1 MDEPQSAAF
10 NRQSPIDEP
19 QSAIGNRQSAMTK
32 PVYLDYHAT
41 TPVDARVLDAM
52 LPYFGEEFGNPASRQ
67 HAYGWRAQE
76 AVDRAR
82 SEIGSLIGASGAE
95 IVFTSG
101 ATESN
106 NLAIKGVAQS
116 CREKGDHLVTVVTEH
131 KSILDS
137 FKRLEREGW
146 RVTWLGVDGD
156 GFIRLDELRAAVTD
170 KTVLVSVMAANNEI
184 GVLQPLAD
192 IGAIASAS
200 GALFH
205 TDAAQAAGKVPIDV
219 HAMGI
224 DLLSLT
230 GHKYYGPKGSGALY
244 IRRKKPRILLAC
256 QIDGGGHEQGL
267 RSGTLNVPGIVG
279 LGRAAAICRAEMV
292 AESARLAALRD
303 RLLDGL
309 RQGLDGVR
317 VNGSLT
323 HRLPHNLHV
332 SIERVEGEALLMALG
347 DLAVSTGSACS
358 SGSQAPS
365 HVLQA
370 IGAVGEGAGASIRFG
385 LGRTTS
391 DADIDFAIERVTTVV
406 KSLRRAMAIS

>member
-1 MDEPQSAAF
+1 MM
-10 NRQSPIDEP
+10 R
-19 QSAIGNRQSAMTK
+19 

-41 TPVDARVLDAM
+41 TPVDPRVLEAM
-52 LPYFGEEFGNPASRQ
+52 LPYFSDDFGNPASRQ
-67 HAYGWRAQE
+67 HAFGWKAQE

-82 SEIGSLIGASGAE
+82 SEIASLIGASGAE

-106 NLAIKGVAQS
+106 NLAIKGVAQ
-116 CREKGDHLVTVVTEH
+116 CYRDKGDHLVTVATEH

-137 FKRLEREGW
+137 FKKLERDGW

-184 GVLQPLAD
+184 GVLQPLAE
-192 IGAIASAS
+192 IGAIASAA

-230 GHKYYGPKGSGALY
+230 GHKYYGPKGAGALY
-244 IRRKKPRILLAC
+244 IRRKKPRIQLVC

-279 LGRAAAICRAEMV
+279 LGRAAAICRSEM
-292 AESARLAALRD
+292 ATESVRLSALRN

-309 RQGLDGVR
+309 LGGIDGVR
-317 VNGSLT
+317 VNGSMA

-332 SIERVEGEALLMALG
+332 SFDRVDGEALLMALG

-370 IGAVGEGAGASIRFG
+370 IGAVGENAGASIRFG
-385 LGRTTS
+385 LGRGTTES
-391 DADIDFAIERVTTVV
+391 DVDFAIDRVTTVV
-406 KSLRRAMAIS
+406 KSLRRAMAVG

>member
-1 MDEPQSAAF
+1 MDRPQSAV
-10 NRQSPIDEP
+10 RDP
-19 QSAIGNRQSAMTK
+19 QSAMTK
-32 PVYLDYHAT
+32 PVYLDHHAT
-41 TPVDARVLDAM
+41 TPVDPRVLEAM
-52 LPYFGEEFGNPASRQ
+52 LPYFTEDFGNPASRQ

-76 AVDRAR
+76 AVDKAR
-82 SEIGSLIGASGAE
+82 SEIASLIGASGAE

-101 ATESN
+101 ASESN
-106 NLAIKGVAQS
+106 NLAIKGVAQA
-116 CREKGDHLVTVVTEH
+116 CREKGNHLITVATEH
-131 KSILDS
+131 KSVLDS
-137 FKRLEREGW
+137 FKKLEREGW
-146 RVTWLGVDGD
+146 RVTCLGVDED

-192 IGAIASAS
+192 IGAIASAA
-200 GALFH
+200 GALLH
-205 TDAAQAAGKVPIDV
+205 TDAAQTAGKIPIDV
-219 HAMGI
+219 NAMGI

-230 GHKYYGPKGSGALY
+230 GHKYYGPKGAGALY
-244 IRRKKPRILLAC
+244 IRRKKPRIALSC

-279 LGRAAAICRAEMV
+279 LGRAAAICRSEMMT
-292 AESARLAALRD
+292 ESARLAGLRD

-309 RQGLDGVR
+309 RQGLDGIR
-317 VNGSLT
+317 VNGSLVR
-323 HRLPHNLHV
+323 RLPHNLHV
-332 SIERVEGEALLMALG
+332 SFARIEGEALLMALG

-370 IGAVGEGAGASIRFG
+370 IGAVGDGAGASIRFG
-385 LGRTTS
+385 LGRTTT

-406 KSLRRAMAIS
+406 TSLRRALAVS

>member
-1 MDEPQSAAF
+1 
-10 NRQSPIDEP
+10 
-19 QSAIGNRQSAMTK
+19 MTR

-41 TPVDARVLDAM
+41 TPVDPRVLEAM
-52 LPYFGEEFGNPASRQ
+52 LPYFSDEFGNPASRQ

-82 SEIGSLIGASGAE
+82 AEIASLIGATAGE

-106 NLAIKGVAQS
+106 NLAIKGCAQTS
-116 CREKGDHLVTVVTEH
+116 RERGDHIVTVATEH
-131 KSILDS
+131 KSVLDS
-137 FKRLEREGW
+137 FKKLEQDGW
-146 RVTWLGVDGD
+146 RVTWLGVDSD
-156 GFIRLDELRAAVTD
+156 GFIRLDELQAAVTA

-184 GVLQPLAD
+184 GVLQPLAE
-192 IGAIASAS
+192 IGAIASRA
-200 GALFH
+200 GALLH

-219 HAMGI
+219 NAMGI

-230 GHKYYGPKGSGALY
+230 GHKCYGPKGAGALY
-244 IRRKKPRILLAC
+244 IRRKKPRLQLAC
-256 QIDGGGHEQGL
+256 QINGGGHEQGL

-279 LGRAAAICRAEMV
+279 LGRAAAICCQEM
-292 AESARLAALRD
+292 ATEGPRLAALRD

-309 RQGLDGVR
+309 RQDIDGVR

-323 HRLPHNLHV
+323 ERLPHNLHV
-332 SIERVEGEALLMALG
+332 SLDRVEGESLLMALG

-370 IGAVGEGAGASIRFG
+370 IGAVGENSGAVIRFG
-385 LGRTTS
+385 LGRGTT
-391 DADIDFAIERVTTVV
+391 DADIDFAIDRVTTVV
-406 KSLRRAMAIS
+406 KSLRRALAVK